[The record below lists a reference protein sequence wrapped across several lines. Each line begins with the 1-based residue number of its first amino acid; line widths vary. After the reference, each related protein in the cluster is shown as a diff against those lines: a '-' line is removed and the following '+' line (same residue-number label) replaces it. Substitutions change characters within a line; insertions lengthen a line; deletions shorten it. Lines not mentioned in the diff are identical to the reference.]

1 MAQARGKISGG
12 GAHRPTVSRSAKSA
26 AKVAVTLRLDPVRVR
41 QLQAVAAAENRT
53 LTNYVETALIRD
65 LALRDEA
72 ARVITMRVAP
82 GMSPRIAPDDFVR
95 GKGES
100 DAAYAERQALLA
112 ELWTIPDGG

>member
-72 ARVITMRVAP
+72 ARVIAMRVAP
-82 GMSPRIAPDDFVR
+82 GMSPRIAPDDVVR

-100 DAAYAERQALLA
+100 DAAYARRQALLA